1 MLNNKVAVIWGIL
14 TLISLVVLAV
24 LIATGVVS
32 L

>member
-1 MLNNKVAVIWGIL
+1 MLNKKVTVIWGIL

-24 LIATGVVS
+24 LLATGVVS